1 MNMRKHTGRGN
12 VSINGAEF
20 AVDLQAIFWIS
31 PFLLIFLI
39 FLVNFGHRG
48 IAQFH
53 APDRVADLLPI
64 SYSNRPVSA
73 WCHTAISF

>member
-1 MNMRKHTGRGN
+1 MRKHTGRGN

-20 AVDLQAIFWIS
+20 AVDLQAIFLDFSIS
-31 PFLLIFLI
+31 FD

-48 IAQFH
+48 ITQFH
-53 APDRVADLLPI
+53 APDRGADLLPI

-73 WCHTAISF
+73 RCHTAISF